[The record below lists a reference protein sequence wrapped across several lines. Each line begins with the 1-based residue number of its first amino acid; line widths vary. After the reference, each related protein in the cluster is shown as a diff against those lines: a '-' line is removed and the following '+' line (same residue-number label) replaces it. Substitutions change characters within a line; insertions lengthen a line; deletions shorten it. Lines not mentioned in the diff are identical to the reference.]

1 MKRRLR
7 LRRGA
12 AFIAPEAVC
21 PLHPYQCMTRIR
33 RGLAWKIGQD
43 AHGCP
48 MWIEP
53 EVIDQQCC
61 GCPFDDADY
70 DAGLLDS
77 DAGG

>member
-1 MKRRLR
+1 MHDADSSRPRFSAGVMLK
-7 LRRGA
+7 
-12 AFIAPEAVC
+12 
-21 PLHPYQCMTRIR
+21 IR
-33 RGLAWKIGQD
+33 WKIGQD

-61 GCPFDDADY
+61 GCPFEDADY